1 MFKKIIRKLHL
12 WLGLGSGLV
21 VFIVSV
27 TGCIYV
33 FEEEINLL
41 LQAGVRKNVTVQNLP
56 IISVDSI
63 QSIIRSNFKGEILNM
78 NATIYPE
85 GDRAIISWVRD
96 MDRKYTAFV
105 LNPYDGT
112 VINEYPYSVNFWA
125 IVLGIHTSLLIPEIG
140 AEIVAI
146 STIIFV
152 VMLITGLILWMPAS
166 KKGYKQRFTIKWG
179 ASPKRLNY
187 DLHNGLGFY
196 MSWIAI
202 FVAITGLVMSYKWVE
217 SGISWIADTAFTNTS
232 VIQSSDNGL
241 SQGTFEATFQHLV
254 SQNPDALE
262 FYVVYPSE
270 KSPNYHVTCK
280 TKKGKGY
287 NRHDNYEISPADG
300 EVISSNP
307 WVNKKSSE
315 KISAAN
321 YNIHVGAILGLPG
334 KILAFF
340 ASLVA
345 ASLPVTGFLVWRG
358 RKKQLKK
365 AMVRKRAKAV

>member
-21 VFIVSV
+21 VFIVSI

-41 LQAGVRKNVTVQNLP
+41 LQSGVRKNVTVQHSP
-56 IISVDSI
+56 VISVDSI
-63 QSIIRSNFKGEILNM
+63 QSVIRNNFKGEMMNM
-78 NATIYPE
+78 NATIYPA

-96 MDRKYTAFV
+96 TDRKYTAFV

-112 VINEYPYSVNFWA
+112 ILNEYPYSVNFWA
-125 IVLGIHTSLLIPEIG
+125 IVLGLHTSLLIPEIG
-140 AEIVAI
+140 ADIVAI
-146 STIIFV
+146 STVIFV

-166 KKGYKQRFTIKWG
+166 RKGYKQRFTIKWG

-187 DLHNGLGFY
+187 DLHNVLGFY
-196 MSWIAI
+196 ISWIAI

-217 SGISWIADTAFTNTS
+217 NSIAWIADTAFANTS
-232 VIQSSDNGL
+232 VIQSSENQL
-241 SQGTFEATFQHLV
+241 SKGTFDATYQHIV
-254 SQNPDALE
+254 SKYPDALE

-270 KSPNYHVTCK
+270 KSPNYQVTCK

-287 NRHDNYEISPADG
+287 NRHDIYEISPADG
-300 EVISSNP
+300 QIVSGNL

-315 KISAAN
+315 KIAAAN
-321 YNIHVGAILGLPG
+321 YNIHVGAIFGLPG

-340 ASLVA
+340 ASLIA
-345 ASLPVTGFLVWRG
+345 ASLPVTGFLVWKG
-358 RKKQLKK
+358 RKKQFKRTAVKKK
-365 AMVRKRAKAV
+365 AIR